1 MDEIVDDTPR
11 VPALG
16 RRDLMKLGAGVVT
29 AALSGATVDA
39 QGRGGQGAAPA
50 PGSMPDPAT
59 PRLHVGPGYKNTAN
73 RLGGN
78 GPIDDTTRQIVKFV
92 TDFNESKLTPPV
104 VSAIN
109 RTMVD
114 TMAAIVAGFEEE
126 PSRIAARVAQEAQ
139 GVALKSTV
147 FGYGISTTPELAAFA
162 NGVQVRVCDFND
174 NPGHTSNLI
183 PAVLAVGEALHST
196 GAEVMTAIA
205 IGYEVSLV
213 PIGFGTVEPIQAAMA
228 VGKLM
233 KLDEDRLANSLTI
246 ALTPH
251 VALNKG
257 VGALSMWKD
266 ARSAEATKC
275 GVWGAILARAG
286 MTGPPQPF
294 EGRGGW
300 WSRNGPTREFRLPMQ
315 EKLAIEGN
323 WFKLRPAED
332 SSQGTLELIPE
343 MRAWTKTDEI
353 ASIQL
358 DMNSIG
364 LGEIGD
370 APKWDPRNRET
381 ADHSMPFLLA
391 RALIDGDIYLDSFTP
406 DKILDPAVRDVM
418 SKITVVEV
426 RGWSGLGPMRITI
439 RKKNGE
445 MRVWDSY
452 KGLRVIGETEHTRQT
467 DEQLKA
473 KFDRVCAFKRVDNAQ
488 RDRAYSIWGNLHQV
502 KDIGEAIRTLAKFG
516 QPRPLTA

>member
-1 MDEIVDDTPR
+1 MNHI
-11 VPALG
+11 G

-29 AALSGATVDA
+29 AALGRSNAAA
-39 QGRGGQGAAPA
+39 QGRGDQSAPPA
-50 PGSMPDPAT
+50 PGSMPDASV

-78 GPIDDTTRQIVKFV
+78 GPMDDTTRQIVKFV
-92 TDFNESKLTPPV
+92 AEFNESKLAEPV
-104 VSAIN
+104 VHAIN
-109 RTMVD
+109 RTMID
-114 TMAAIVAGFEEE
+114 TMAAMVAGFEEE
-126 PSRIAARVAQEAQ
+126 PSRIAARAAQQVQ
-139 GVALKSTV
+139 GVSLKSTV
-147 FGYGISTTPELAAFA
+147 FGYGISTSPELAAFA

-174 NPGHTSNLI
+174 NPGHTSNFI
-183 PAVLAVGEALHST
+183 PAALAVGEALHST

-228 VGKLM
+228 AGKLM
-233 KLDEDRLANSLTI
+233 KLDEDRLANALTI

-257 VGALSMWKD
+257 VGAMSMWKD

-275 GVWGAILARAG
+275 GVWGAILAREG

-294 EGRGGW
+294 EGRGGL
-300 WSRNGPTREFRLPMQ
+300 WSRNGQTREFTLPIQ
-315 EKLAIEGN
+315 DRLAIERN

-343 MRAWTKTDEI
+343 MRAWTKVDEI

-358 DMNSIG
+358 DMNSAG

-391 RALIDGDIYLDSFTP
+391 RALIDGDIYLDSFTHE
-406 DKILDPAVRDVM
+406 KVFDPAVRAVLD
-418 SKITVVEV
+418 KITVVEV
-426 RGWSGLGPMRITI
+426 RSWSGLGPMRVTI
-439 RKKNGE
+439 RKKNGNV
-445 MRVWDSY
+445 RVWDSY
-452 KGLRVIGETEHTRQT
+452 KGIRVIGEKEHPHLS
-467 DEQLKA
+467 DEEVRA
-473 KFDRVCAFKRVDNAQ
+473 KFDRVCAYKKVDDAQ
-488 RDRAYSIWGNLHQV
+488 RDNARAIWGNLRQV
-502 KDIGEAIRTLAKFG
+502 RDIGQAIQTLAKFG
-516 QPRPLTA
+516 QPRPLNS

>member
-1 MDEIVDDTPR
+1 MDDLNKTQSAPR
-11 VPALG
+11 LG
-16 RRDLMKLGAGVVT
+16 RRDLMKLGAGIAT
-29 AALSGATVDA
+29 AALTGAALEA
-39 QGRGGQGAAPA
+39 QGRGGQAGAPA
-50 PGSMPDPAT
+50 PGSMPDPST
-59 PRLHVGPGYKNTAN
+59 PRMHVGPGYRNTAN
-73 RLGGN
+73 RLHGN
-78 GPIDDTTRQIVKFV
+78 GPMDDTTRQIVKFV
-92 TDFNESKLTPPV
+92 TDFNESRLTEPV
-104 VSAIN
+104 VNAIN
-109 RTMVD
+109 RTMID
-114 TMAAIVAGFEEE
+114 TIASIISGFEEE
-126 PSRIAARVAQEAQ
+126 PSRIAARVAQQAQ
-139 GVALKSTV
+139 GVSLKSTV

-162 NGVQVRVCDFND
+162 NGIQVRVCDFND

-183 PAVLAVGEALHST
+183 PAALAVGEALHST
-196 GAEVMTAIA
+196 GLEVMTSIA

-213 PIGFGTVEPIQAAMA
+213 PIGFGPVEPIQAAMA

-233 KLDEDRLANSLTI
+233 KLDEDRLANALTI

-257 VGALSMWKD
+257 VGAMSMWKD

-275 GVWGAILARAG
+275 GVWGALLAREG

-294 EGRGGW
+294 EGRGGL
-300 WSRNGPTREFRLPMQ
+300 WSRNGPTREFTLPVQ
-315 EKLAIEGN
+315 EKLAIERN

-343 MRAWTKTDEI
+343 MRAWAKPDEI
-353 ASIQL
+353 AAIQL

-406 DKILDPAVRDVM
+406 EKILDPAARAIMD
-418 SKITVVEV
+418 KTTVVEV
-426 RGWSGLGPMRITI
+426 REWNGLGPMRVTI
-439 RKKNGE
+439 RKNTGDV
-445 MRVWDSY
+445 RVWDSY
-452 KGLRVIGETEHTRQT
+452 KGARVIGETEHPRQT
-467 DEQLKA
+467 DQQLRA
-473 KFDRVCAFKRVDNAQ
+473 KFERVCAFKKVDNAQ
-488 RDRAYSIWGNLHQV
+488 RDRARTVFGNLRDV
-502 KDIGEAIRTLAKFG
+502 KDIGDAVRILARFG